1 MEDNYQV
8 FLKGQFLI
16 AMPGMTDPNFF
27 QTVTCIS
34 EHTEEGAVGIII
46 NRAHPSIFANNIF
59 DELEIKYI
67 PAVKSIPIYIGG
79 PVHINE
85 IFVLHGPPFQW
96 ESCLIVNQ
104 FLALSNSK
112 DIVKAIAM
120 GNGPESFIL
129 SLGCAGWDK
138 DQLEFEIKENVWL
151 TCPVSEKIIFEIP
164 VETRWEEAVKKIGID
179 PALLSDTAG
188 HA

>member
-1 MEDNYQV
+1 MEDNQI
-8 FLKGQFLI
+8 FLKGQFLV
-16 AMPGMTDPNFF
+16 AMPGMSDPNFF

-46 NRAHPSIFANNIF
+46 NRTHPSIFANNIF

-67 PAVKSIPIYIGG
+67 SAVKSTPVYIGG
-79 PVHINE
+79 PVHIGE
-85 IFVLHGPPFQW
+85 IFILHGPPFQW
-96 ESCLIVNQ
+96 ESCLMVNS

-112 DIVKAIAM
+112 DIVEAIAM
-120 GNGPESFIL
+120 GNGPKSFIM

-138 DQLEFEIKENVWL
+138 SQLEFEIKENVWL

-164 VETRWEEAVKKIGID
+164 VETRWDETMKKMGVN
-179 PALLSDTAG
+179 PALLSGIAG